1 MTRKKK
7 SAQSA
12 PTQRQLRIGELIRH
26 KLAEMLVRGDIHDD
40 VLASHVITVPEV
52 RLSPDLKLATVY
64 VIPLGGDATA
74 EVLEALG
81 RHKRYIRAE
90 IAQAVNLKFAPDIR
104 FLRDQTFEEAGRID
118 SLLASPKVRQDLEP
132 GVDAGVDRDADED

>member
-1 MTRKKK
+1 VTRKKK

-12 PTQRQLRIGELIRH
+12 PTQRQLRVGELIRH
-26 KLAEMLVRGDIHDD
+26 KLAEMLARGDIHDD

-64 VIPLGGDATA
+64 VIPLGGGATE
-74 EVLEALG
+74 EVLEALE

-90 IAQAVNLKFAPDIR
+90 VARTINLKFAPDIR
-104 FLRDQTFEEAGRID
+104 FLRDQTFEEASRID

-132 GVDAGVDRDADED
+132 GLDKDVDGDADLD